1 MSKSITLPSPPY
13 KCNLCNRG
21 YKIKANYTKHIV
33 FCEFLSKST
42 YEKERE
48 KENDYDK
55 VPSIQTIY
63 QVLLEVVKKNA
74 ELEKKVEALTKWTE
88 SKKRKLNIIEW
99 LNNANNTNNEKMLP
113 FKKWWTSIIITR
125 AHLEIMFNQSDGI
138 HGTSNILKN
147 VLALTPRDELPLRA
161 FNQKDNTLFVY
172 NENNNTENNNSKSWE
187 ILSDALFTECMHNL
201 TKKILAEFLKW
212 QNENGDKKYEEEFS
226 YISATNLQKIL
237 GNNYSQEQIKGRIK
251 KELYKEIKMNLANIT
266 EYEFSF

>member
-1 MSKSITLPSPPY
+1 MSKSKTLPPTY

-21 YKIKANYTKHIV
+21 YKIKGNYTKHIV
-33 FCEFLSKST
+33 FCEFVNKST

-88 SKKRKLNIIEW
+88 AKKRKLNIIEW
-99 LNNANNTNNEKMLP
+99 LNNTNNTNNEKVLP
-113 FKKWWTSIIITR
+113 FKNWWTSIIITR

-138 HGTSNILKN
+138 HGTFHILKN

-172 NENNNTENNNSKSWE
+172 TENNNEQPNSKSWE
-187 ILSDALFTECMHNL
+187 IMSDTLFTECMNHL

-212 QNENGDKKYEEEFS
+212 QNENADKKYEEEFS
-226 YISATNLQKIL
+226 YISAMNLQKIL
-237 GNNYSQEQIKGRIK
+237 GNNYSPEQIKGRIK
-251 KELYKEIKMNLANIT
+251 KELYKEIKMNLANVT